1 MSITKIL
8 TIKKTSILALIQFV
22 SLVGLAT
29 FAPALGYHQA
39 IAGPIINA
47 TLFVSVILLGTQNA
61 ILIGL
66 IPSLIALSYGL
77 LPAVLAPMIPFIM
90 TGNVIL
96 ILCFGFLKEK
106 NFWLGIISA
115 SILKFLFLFGTSSI
129 VVDLLLKKEIASKVA
144 MMMSY
149 PQLFTALAGGIIAY
163 LFLKSIRKI

>member
-1 MSITKIL
+1 MKTKIL
-8 TIKKTSILALIQFV
+8 TIKKTSVLVLIQFI
-22 SLVGLAT
+22 SLVGLAA
-29 FAPALGYHQA
+29 FAPALGIHQA
-39 IAGPIINA
+39 IVGPIVNA
-47 TLFVSVILLGTQNA
+47 TLFISVILLGTQNA
-61 ILIGL
+61 ILVGL

-77 LPAVLAPMIPFIM
+77 LPAVLAPMVPFIM

-96 ILCFGFLKEK
+96 ILCFGFLKDK

-129 VVDLLLKKEIASKVA
+129 VIDLVLKKEIASKVA
-144 MMMSY
+144 VIMSY